1 MKTNTKPVSTADRD
15 WSGLKVLVPRYLNEA
30 GPDGATD
37 IMHLVKEWMNDTAIS
52 LPDDEEREEAFIDY
66 SISVEV
72 MEACMCAMDLKYDLE
87 NYETAHEQR
96 VQALKRFK
104 LFAEKLRA

>member
-1 MKTNTKPVSTADRD
+1 METNTKPVSTADRD
-15 WSGLKVLVPRYLNEA
+15 WSDLKFLVNRYLNEA

-37 IMHLVKEWMNDTAIS
+37 IIHLVKEWMNDTAIS

-72 MEACMCAMDLKYDLE
+72 IEACMCAMDLKYGLE

-96 VQALKRFK
+96 VEALKRFK

>member
-1 MKTNTKPVSTADRD
+1 MKTNTEPVSTADRD
-15 WSGLKVLVPRYLNEA
+15 WSDLKFLVNRYLNEA

-37 IMHLVKEWMNDTAIS
+37 IMNLVKEWLNDAAIS
-52 LPDDEEREEAFIDY
+52 LPDDEEKEEAFIDY

-72 MEACMCAMDLKYDLE
+72 MEACMSAMELKYGVE

-96 VQALKRFK
+96 VEALKRFK
-104 LFAEKLRA
+104 LFAEKLSA